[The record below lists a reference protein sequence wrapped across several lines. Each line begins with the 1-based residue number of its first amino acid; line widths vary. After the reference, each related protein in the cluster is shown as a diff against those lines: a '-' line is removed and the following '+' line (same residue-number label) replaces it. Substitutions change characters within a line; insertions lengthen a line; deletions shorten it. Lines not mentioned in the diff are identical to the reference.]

1 MDNTGR
7 YRAYLL
13 RMWSVEQS
21 GQVVWRASL
30 EDPQTGEL
38 FGFADLTLLFD
49 FLMDRA
55 LGIGSAGKSGGCH
68 SSPDRYGEGVE

>member
-1 MDNTGR
+1 MDRTGR

-13 RMWSVEQS
+13 RMWAVEHY

-38 FGFADLTLLFD
+38 LGFADLALLFD
-49 FLMDRA
+49 FLEDKA
-55 LGIGSAGKSGGCH
+55 VDASSTDKNAVSH
-68 SSPDRYGEGVE
+68 SSHN

>member
-7 YRAYLL
+7 YRAFLL
-13 RMWSVEQS
+13 RLWSVEQS

-38 FGFADLTLLFD
+38 LGFAGLALLFD
-49 FLMDRA
+49 FLKDKA
-55 LGIGSAGKSGGCH
+55 LGADSADKSSGYP
-68 SSPDRYGEGVE
+68 SSPSRYGEGG

>member
-38 FGFADLTLLFD
+38 LGFADLTLLFD
-49 FLMDRA
+49 FLKEKA
-55 LGIGSAGKSGGCH
+55 LGAGSADKSSGYH
-68 SSPDRYGEGVE
+68 SSPSRYLEGG